1 MIETYQKDLLK
12 NIFSWLEILE
22 EISKNTTDTS
32 GLPKLEVSL
41 NSGRTFAGSV
51 IGLKTSIEGNI
62 LMLLEQAD
70 LYYNSRIHLIQCE
83 EIAALS
89 FVDPA
94 TYLSI
99 FTKPIVSELELKRK
113 AKIIEDHIKELTST
127 NIPISLLHESITE
140 SDRSQVLQLIQEFP
154 SIFKKLITDNTS
166 KKMVSESIIHINIQ
180 MDKTTGSQLND
191 KTLICTFEKN
201 SEEFLSKQK
210 EKLFHSIEKAL

>member
-1 MIETYQKDLLK
+1 VIETYQKDLLK